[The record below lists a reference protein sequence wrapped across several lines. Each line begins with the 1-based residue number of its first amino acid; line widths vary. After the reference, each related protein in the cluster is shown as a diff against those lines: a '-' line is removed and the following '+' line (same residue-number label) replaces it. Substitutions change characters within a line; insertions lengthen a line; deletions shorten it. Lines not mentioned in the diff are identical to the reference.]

1 MAGPA
6 KGIGADTRDILRDLL
21 HLDETEIDAL
31 AASGV
36 IRADG
41 M

>member
-6 KGIGADTRDILRDLL
+6 AVIGADTRDVLRDLL
-21 HLDETEIDAL
+21 HLDEPEIDAL

-36 IRADG
+36 IRTAPA
-41 M
+41 